1 MFRGGWE
8 GDEEVKISW
17 GGGCQGECGDPEM
30 RGKTGLK
37 LGSHWGQMSP
47 VVRQARQIRPI
58 GDCRGGGG
66 GHWVG
71 GPGTTFPP
79 GSRGRE
85 PDCGGFMKRG
95 RWEEEAANVG
105 HLLWKFGSRER
116 RRKEVAK
123 ACGSRERLL
132 VFQLFK
138 FGGRMV
144 VYFSRMRESW
154 VCLRKQ
160 PMKGRP

>member
-1 MFRGGWE
+1 
-8 GDEEVKISW
+8 
-17 GGGCQGECGDPEM
+17 
-30 RGKTGLK
+30 
-37 LGSHWGQMSP
+37 
-47 VVRQARQIRPI
+47 
-58 GDCRGGGG
+58 
-66 GHWVG
+66 
-71 GPGTTFPP
+71 
-79 GSRGRE
+79 
-85 PDCGGFMKRG
+85 MKRG

-123 ACGSRERLL
+123 ACGSRERIL

-138 FGGRMV
+138 VGGRMV